1 MAWRLNKTV
10 IKGEIDNRTRGRV
23 TGRVW
28 LVGRTDPLVLNLKG
42 NTYRDI
48 AGRLM
53 TFTNPSPQPEDAID
67 LNGDQ
72 AGTVGDITGSRK
84 VRVPDVPIEEM
95 MRLSKEGKKF
105 PEHLGNAVYIEW
117 FSKANGRVVIESA
130 DYQLEISEPEW
141 EMTKAQET
149 KQIEA
154 YAHAIRDYLDQVADA
169 IDTDAEEEEEPEDDQ
184 PMDEFQWEKF
194 LKESDAR
201 TDKYGKLLDKY
212 EGHPDQQKIVAREMG
227 WTWLEEALDAD
238 ERGKLKDDDKKEDEP
253 FEDEPE
259 LEPNPLTEGVDWI
272 RDKDGH
278 PKHPLVVRTV
288 EVAMAMWHKCDEKG
302 LLGEEGDKDVQDM
315 LFEAQ
320 MTGAKLAGALN
331 SLCYDHHRDSGFL
344 VAYLKRALNYLHKAL
359 AFVDKVAAKSL
370 VPADLL
376 QQYKTDLFGI
386 REEILKLMERYRRQ
400 A

>member
-10 IKGEIDNRTRGRV
+10 IKGDIDNRTRGRV
-23 TGRVW
+23 TGKIW

-53 TFTNPSPQPEDAID
+53 TFTNPSPQPGDAVD
-67 LNGDQ
+67 LNSDQ
-72 AGTVGDITGSRK
+72 TGTVGDITGSRK
-84 VRVPDVPIEEM
+84 VRIPDVSIEEV

-117 FSKANGRVVIESA
+117 FSNANGRVVIESA

-141 EMTKAQET
+141 EMTKEQEV
-149 KQIEA
+149 KQVEA
-154 YAHAIRDYLDQVADA
+154 NAHAIRDYIAHIDDALDSN
-169 IDTDAEEEEEPEDDQ
+169 AEEEEEPEDDQ

-201 TDKYGKLLDKY
+201 TDKYGKLLEKY

-238 ERGKLKDDDKKEDEP
+238 ERGKLKDDKQEEDP
-253 FEDEPE
+253 FEDAPE
-259 LEPNPLTEGVDWI
+259 LEPNPLTEGIDWI
-272 RDKDGH
+272 RDKDGD
-278 PKHPLVVRTV
+278 PKHPLVVRAV
-288 EVAMAMWHKCDEKG
+288 EVTMTMWHKCNKMG
-302 LLGEEGDKDVQDM
+302 LLGEDGDKDVQDM

-331 SLCYDHHRDSGFL
+331 TLCYDHHRDGGFI

-370 VPADLL
+370 VPTDLL
-376 QQYKTDLFGI
+376 QQYKTDLFGV
-386 REEILKLMERYRRQ
+386 REEILKLMERYRKQ